1 MTLRWPPAVPGLWAP
16 RAAANVLT
24 RDEARRIAS
33 NIANLPDLV
42 KSRNAKDP
50 GAG

>member
-1 MTLRWPPAVPGLWAP
+1 LRRPSLAPRSWAP

-24 RDEARRIAS
+24 RDEASRIAS

-50 GAG
+50 DAG